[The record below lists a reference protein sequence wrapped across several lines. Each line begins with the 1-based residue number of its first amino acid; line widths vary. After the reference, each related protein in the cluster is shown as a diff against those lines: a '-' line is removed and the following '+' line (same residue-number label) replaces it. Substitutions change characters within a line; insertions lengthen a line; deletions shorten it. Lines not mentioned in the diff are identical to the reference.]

1 MHFRFPRLMHSY
13 SLLLTPYSLPHP
25 LLQPRSQ
32 IYSRNLKK
40 PYRSLMSALIWWL
53 IPLLGTAGALFYVW
67 RVGRSKRET
76 NIEKSIAEYER
87 FRSAFDSQHRSE
99 EL

>member
-1 MHFRFPRLMHSY
+1 
-13 SLLLTPYSLPHP
+13 
-25 LLQPRSQ
+25 
-32 IYSRNLKK
+32 
-40 PYRSLMSALIWWL
+40 MSALIWWL
-53 IPLLGTAGALFYVW
+53 IPLFGTAGALFYVW

-76 NIEKSIAEYER
+76 NIEKSIADYER